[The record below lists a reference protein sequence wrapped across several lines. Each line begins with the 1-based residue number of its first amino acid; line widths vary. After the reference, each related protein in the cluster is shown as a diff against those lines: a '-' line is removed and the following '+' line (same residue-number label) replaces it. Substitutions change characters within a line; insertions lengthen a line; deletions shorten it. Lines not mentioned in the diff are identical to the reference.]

1 MVVPSAIL
9 LLKPFISKIF
19 FLFMI
24 TYLMLLL
31 IIIYV
36 LPCFRIYK
44 NMNFLLEHAGI
55 TSVMLLKLLLRYLR
69 K

>member
-44 NMNFLLEHAGI
+44 NMNLLLEHAGI

>member
-9 LLKPFISKIF
+9 LLKPFTSKIF
-19 FLFMI
+19 FLFTI

-44 NMNFLLEHAGI
+44 NMNILLENAGI